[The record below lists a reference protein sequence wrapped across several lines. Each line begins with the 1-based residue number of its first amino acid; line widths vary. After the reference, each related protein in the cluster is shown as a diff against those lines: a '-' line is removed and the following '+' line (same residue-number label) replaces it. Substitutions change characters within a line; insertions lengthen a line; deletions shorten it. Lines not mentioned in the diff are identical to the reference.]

1 MYSARYFL
9 LKAFSKHALE
19 HIIVKVQNHYN
30 IKRASLI
37 QDRRIGD
44 AFMIFES
51 MFENHSRILFEVAV
65 QHDYIFDI
73 HHWSKCQK
81 TKGRNRICDS
91 SNTSCNYS
99 IRRRAKRK
107 KKSKEHHNQ
116 H

>member
-1 MYSARYFL
+1 LYSARCFL

-51 MFENHSRILFEVAV
+51 MFENHSRILSLTDA
-65 QHDYIFDI
+65 
-73 HHWSKCQK
+73 
-81 TKGRNRICDS
+81 NRDKY
-91 SNTSCNYS
+91 TVPRTALPPLYP
-99 IRRRAKRK
+99 
-107 KKSKEHHNQ
+107 
-116 H
+116 